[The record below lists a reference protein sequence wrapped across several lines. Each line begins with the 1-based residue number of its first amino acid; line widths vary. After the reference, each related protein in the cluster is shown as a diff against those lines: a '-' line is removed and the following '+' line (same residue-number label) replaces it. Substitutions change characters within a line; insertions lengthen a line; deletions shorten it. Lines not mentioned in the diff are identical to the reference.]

1 MITARVPTALI
12 KRFATLNKYGPAICT
27 ASGIGLMITA
37 IGLGISET
45 PSAMDILQNEG
56 ITSWED
62 AKIEPKTAIASVV
75 RAYWPMALT
84 AACGVTLIILAQ
96 TSSQKRISALL
107 TSYALSEQQLKDFK
121 AAVAEKLK
129 PNEIKECEAQAAQQN
144 IERDNLDESQII
156 QTGGG
161 QDLFK
166 DGPSGRYFYSSYD
179 AVIHA
184 ETMANRILSNDTWIS
199 QSEIYDCLE
208 LPPTT
213 VSDLLGFDAQN
224 GPMEFQIIP
233 CQSWKNAPC
242 FLIDYRLKPMYSNR
256 F

>member
-1 MITARVPTALI
+1 MIIARVPTALI

-27 ASGIGLMITA
+27 ASGIGLMLTA

-45 PSAMDILQNEG
+45 PSALDILQDEG
-56 ITSWED
+56 IESFDD
-62 AKIEPKTAIASVV
+62 AKHDIKTTITCIV

-84 AACGVTLIILAQ
+84 AACGIILLIMAQ
-96 TSSQKRISALL
+96 TSNQKRISALL
-107 TSYALSEQQLKDFK
+107 TSYALSEQQRKDFK
-121 AAVAEKLK
+121 AAVADKLK
-129 PNEIKECEAQAAQQN
+129 PNDLKACEAQAAQKN
-144 IERDNLDESQII
+144 IDRDAPDESQII

-166 DGPSGRYFYSSYD
+166 DGPSGRYFYTSYD

-213 VSDLLGFDAQN
+213 VSDMLGFDIAN
-224 GPMEFQIIP
+224 GPLEFQVTP
-233 CQSWKNAPC
+233 CTSWKNTPC
-242 FLIDYRLKPMYSNR
+242 FLLDYRLKPMYSNR

>member
-27 ASGIGLMITA
+27 ASGIGLMLTA

-45 PSAMDILQNEG
+45 PSALDILQNEG
-56 ITSWED
+56 IETFED
-62 AKIEPKTAIASVV
+62 AKADPKAAIGSVV

-96 TSSQKRISALL
+96 TSNQKRISALL

-129 PNEIKECEAQAAQQN
+129 PNDFKACEAKAAQAN
-144 IERDNLDESQII
+144 IERDKPDESQII

-184 ETMANRILSNDTWIS
+184 ETMANRILSNDTWIT

-213 VSDLLGFDAQN
+213 VSDLLGFDVAN
-224 GPMEFQIIP
+224 GPLEFQITP
-233 CQSWKNAPC
+233 CNSWKNTPC
-242 FLIDYRLKPMYSNR
+242 FLIDYRLKPMYNNR

>member
-62 AKIEPKTAIASVV
+62 AKTEPKTAIASVV

-96 TSSQKRISALL
+96 TSNQKRISALL

-129 PNEIKECEAQAAQQN
+129 PNEIKECEAKAAQQN
-144 IERDNLDESQII
+144 IERDNPDESQII

-224 GPMEFQIIP
+224 GPLEFQITP
-233 CQSWKNAPC
+233 CQSWKNTPC

>member
-62 AKIEPKTAIASVV
+62 AKTEPKTAIASVV
-75 RAYWPMALT
+75 RAYWPMALS
-84 AACGVTLIILAQ
+84 AACGITLLILAQ
-96 TSSQKRISALL
+96 ASNQKRISALL
-107 TSYALSEQQLKDFK
+107 ASYALSEQQLKDFK
-121 AAVAEKLK
+121 TAVAEKLK
-129 PNEIKECEAQAAQQN
+129 PHEIKACEAKAAQRN
-144 IERDNLDESQII
+144 VERDNPDESQII

>member
-27 ASGIGLMITA
+27 ASGIGLMLTA

-45 PSAMDILQNEG
+45 PSALDILQNEG
-56 ITSWED
+56 IETFED
-62 AKIEPKTAIASVV
+62 AKADPKAAIGSVV
-75 RAYWPMALT
+75 RAYWPLALT

-96 TSSQKRISALL
+96 TSNQKRISALL
-107 TSYALSEQQLKDFK
+107 TSYALSEQRLKDFK

-129 PNEIKECEAQAAQQN
+129 PNDFKACEAKAAQSN
-144 IERDNLDESQII
+144 IERDKPDESQII

-213 VSDLLGFDAQN
+213 VSDLLGFDVAN
-224 GPMEFQIIP
+224 GPLEFQITP
-233 CQSWKNAPC
+233 CNSWKNTPC
-242 FLIDYRLKPMYSNR
+242 FLIDYRLKPMYNNR

>member
-62 AKIEPKTAIASVV
+62 AKTEPKTAIASVV

-144 IERDNLDESQII
+144 IERDNPDESQII

-224 GPMEFQIIP
+224 GPMEFQVIP

>member
-62 AKIEPKTAIASVV
+62 AKTEPKIAIASVA

-96 TSSQKRISALL
+96 TSNQKRISALL

-129 PNEIKECEAQAAQQN
+129 PHEIKACEAKAAQRN
-144 IERDNLDESQII
+144 VERDNPDESQII

-224 GPMEFQIIP
+224 GPLEFQIIP

>member
-12 KRFATLNKYGPAICT
+12 KRFATLSKHGPAICT
-27 ASGIGLMITA
+27 AAGIGLMVTA
-37 IGLGISET
+37 IGLAIDET
-45 PSAMDILQNEG
+45 PDALDILSNEG
-56 ITSWED
+56 IDTFAD
-62 AKIEPKTAIASVV
+62 AKADPKAAIGAVV
-75 RAYWPMALT
+75 RAYWPMALSAT
-84 AACGVTLIILAQ
+84 CGITLLILAQ
-96 TSSQKRISALL
+96 ASNQKRISALL
-107 TSYALSEQQLKDFK
+107 ASYALSEQQLKDFK

-129 PNEIKECEAQAAQQN
+129 PHEIKACEAKAAQKN
-144 IERDNLDESQII
+144 IDRDNPDESQII
-156 QTGGG
+156 QTSGG

-208 LPPTT
+208 LSPTT

-224 GPMEFQIIP
+224 GPLEFQITP
-233 CQSWKNAPC
+233 CQSWKNTPC
-242 FLIDYRLKPMYSNR
+242 FLVDYRLKPMYSNR